1 MTAGETTMAPS
12 KTTTA
17 AAVGVAAAGAAA
29 AVRKLADRGTNESD
43 QDLTRW
49 RVVTVARPIDEVAG
63 STPAPLADLGEAV
76 EVRTQPAPGD
86 KGTELFARWRDGSD
100 LSEHADPVR
109 TLRVALRDAKQVL
122 EVGWVLQPDRNITT
136 EETPLN
142 APLRKA
148 IKLAKGEGLL

>member
-1 MTAGETTMAPS
+1 MGSS

-17 AAVGVAAAGAAA
+17 TAVGVAAAGAAAA
-29 AVRKLADRGTNESD
+29 AVRKLADRGTNEAD

-49 RVVTVARPIDEVAG
+49 RVVTVARPLDDFPG
-63 STPAPLADLGEAV
+63 GTPGPLADLGEAV
-76 EVRTQPAPGD
+76 EVRTQAAPGD

-100 LSEHADPVR
+100 LSERADPVR
-109 TLRVALRDAKQVL
+109 ELRVALRDAKQVL
-122 EVGWVLQPDRNITT
+122 EVGWVLRPDRNVTT